1 MTGTPPAVVVRGLD
15 VRFGERRALAGVDL
29 EVPVGQ
35 FVALAGPNGS
45 GKSTLLRAILGFVAA
60 DRGAVELFGNPVG
73 ELSIRGR
80 ARRAAWV
87 PQSEVLRD
95 DVPLLDYVQYGRYPY
110 HGPLDADTEAD
121 REIARR
127 VLGEV
132 GLLDRARDGILSIS
146 GGERQRAVL
155 ARALAQEAPL
165 LLLDEPTTHLD
176 IAHQIDLL
184 SRVRRLATDGRVT
197 VVAALHDLNLAA
209 RYADRIVV
217 LSRGRRVADGS
228 PTAVLST
235 DLLARVWGVDAELG
249 IDRASGLPFL
259 VPRRLVDDAPPAT
272 ASLTLGPVHVVG
284 GGGAAAP
291 VLRALVDAGFRVT
304 TGALNMLDSDAETAE
319 ALGVVAAVE
328 GPFAPL
334 GPAVRERHRAL
345 LAEARAIVVAPFAVG
360 PTNLANLEDVR
371 PFLGHAAVFVLRPAT
386 GVELDFAGGTATA
399 ARKALVEGGAV
410 ELDDVSSAVRAV
422 SAALAPAP
430 ERDRGSAAAEG

>member
-1 MTGTPPAVVVRGLD
+1 VSDAPPAVSIRGLD
-15 VRFGERRALAGVDL
+15 VRFGERRAISGVDL

-45 GKSTLLRAILGFVAA
+45 GKSTLLRTLLGFLEP
-60 DRGAVELFGNPVG
+60 DRGVVELFGAPVG
-73 ELSIRGR
+73 SLSIRER

-95 DVPLLDYVQYGRYPY
+95 DVRLLDYVQYGRYPY

-127 VLGEV
+127 ALGEV
-132 GLLDRARDGILSIS
+132 GLLDREKDGILAIS

-184 SRVRRLATDGRVT
+184 SRVRRLATEGRVT

-217 LSRGRRVADGS
+217 LSRGRRVADGT

-249 IDRASGLPFL
+249 VDRASGLPFL
-259 VPRRLVDDAPPAT
+259 IPRRLVDDAPPAM

-291 VLRALVDAGFRVT
+291 ILRALVDAGFRVT
-304 TGALNMLDSDAETAE
+304 TGALNMLDTDAETAE

-334 GPAVRERHRAL
+334 GPAVREQHRVL
-345 LAEARAIVVAPFAVG
+345 LGEAHAIIVAPFAVG
-360 PTNLANLEDVR
+360 PSNLANLEDVR
-371 PFLGHAAVFVLRPAT
+371 PYLGRVPIFLVRPMA
-386 GVELDFAGGTATA
+386 GLELDFAGGAAVA
-399 ARKALVEGGAV
+399 ARGALVHGGAV
-410 ELDDVSSAVRAV
+410 EVDDVPSAVRAV
-422 SAALAPAP
+422 SAALATTHGPTRA
-430 ERDRGSAAAEG
+430 SAAAQG

>member
-1 MTGTPPAVVVRGLD
+1 VTDPSPAVSVRGLE
-15 VRFGERRALAGVDL
+15 VRFGERRALSDVDL

-45 GKSTLLRAILGFVAA
+45 GKSTLLRALLGFLEPDHGV
-60 DRGAVELFGNPVG
+60 VELFGTPVRA
-73 ELSIRGR
+73 LSIRER

-95 DVPLLDYVQYGRYPY
+95 DVRLLDYVQYGRYPY
-110 HGPLDADTEAD
+110 HGSLDADTEAD

-127 VLGEV
+127 ALAEV
-132 GLLDRARDGILSIS
+132 GLLDRAQDGILDIS

-176 IAHQIDLL
+176 IGHQIDLL
-184 SRVRRLATDGRVT
+184 SRVHRLATDGRVT

-228 PTAVLST
+228 PATVLST

-249 IDRASGLPFL
+249 TDRASGLPFL
-259 VPRRLVDDAPPAT
+259 VPRRLVDDAPPAS
-272 ASLTLGPVHVVG
+272 ASLTLGPVHVIG

-291 VLRALVDAGFRVT
+291 LLRALVDGGFRVT
-304 TGALNMLDSDAETAE
+304 AGALNMLDTDAETAE
-319 ALGVVAAVE
+319 ALGVIAAVE

-334 GPAVRERHRAL
+334 GPAVRERHRLL
-345 LAEARAIVVAPFAVG
+345 LAEARAIVIAPFAVG
-360 PTNLANLEDVR
+360 PTNLANLEDAL
-371 PFLGHAAVFVLRPAT
+371 PFLGRTPIVLVRPGI
-386 GVELDFAGGTATA
+386 GVQLDFAGGAATTARA
-399 ARKALVEGGAV
+399 ALIEGGAV
-410 ELDDVSSAVRAV
+410 EVEDVPAAVRAV

-430 ERDRGSAAAEG
+430 DPPRAPAAAQR